1 MATRK
6 FSKNLTKKL
15 KKKNLLLNKTI
26 KKKPKS
32 IEKNI
37 KMRKKTKKNR
47 KKKGGAPKRKHDQ
60 LTEETLEKLPTKP
73 IKTKE
78 LTEELLN
85 KQPNDN
91 EEELSRIDAEANAL
105 QQIRSKIE
113 NSRASPL
120 NILKKKRSESSL
132 SNRSN

>member
-6 FSKNLTKKL
+6 FSKNLIKKL

-47 KKKGGAPKRKHDQ
+47 KKKGGTPKRKQDAP
-60 LTEETLEKLPTKP
+60 TEKTLEKLPTKR
-73 IKTKE
+73 IA
-78 LTEELLN
+78 TEELLN
-85 KQPNDN
+85 KEPNDN